1 LTPDSGAAC
10 LGSTEQFTVGLDS
23 PTHEGERLYAKFTDG
38 QAEVLARVDRMAILV
53 SVVSTNVADM
63 KLTHM
68 GNFGGQVFASGQA
81 PIGDSD
87 AVIVATDVGGEGKYQ
102 VRFNFD
108 QDKGHPPRQGRK
120 KRGKK
125 SK

>member
-1 LTPDSGAAC
+1 
-10 LGSTEQFTVGLDS
+10 
-23 PTHEGERLYAKFTDG
+23 
-38 QAEVLARVDRMAILV
+38 MAILV

-68 GNFGGQVFASGQA
+68 GNFGGHAFASGQA

-87 AVIVATDVGGEGKYQ
+87 AVIVATDVGGEGKYH
-102 VRFNFD
+102 VRSNFD
-108 QDKGHPPRQGRK
+108 ADKGHPPRQVRK

>member
-1 LTPDSGAAC
+1 MEIS
-10 LGSTEQFTVGLDS
+10 
-23 PTHEGERLYAKFTDG
+23 
-38 QAEVLARVDRMAILV
+38 V
-53 SVVSTNVADM
+53 SVVSTNAADM

-68 GNFGGQVFASGQA
+68 GNFDGHVFATGQA
-81 PIGDSD
+81 PIGDTK
-87 AVIVATDVGGEGKYQ
+87 AVIVATDVGGQGKYQ

-108 QDKGHPPRQGRK
+108 ADKGQPPRQVPKKRGK